1 LPGGRAD
8 CAQGA
13 DAVKLLR
20 HRQRRLIAATA
31 LPPIQNYNGIAH
43 SAAQQGETVAIS
55 RRDLLKYGAGA
66 AGLAALPRRSRGQ
79 AAPINLVFSHHVPTT
94 HLVHGVT
101 EKFAEKV
108 KQGTN
113 GQVTIS
119 IRPASQLFNLRT
131 SAEALQLGTLD
142 MCWTDLATL
151 GNWQPQ
157 FGFVSLPFL
166 FNNYDH
172 VKKVLYGP
180 IGQQVSKDAK
190 DLLGIEVLS
199 LGASGFRVFLSKKPI
214 QTADDVRGIRLR
226 VPEIPTWVEM
236 ARSLGANPTPIPA
249 GEIYTAL
256 QTGVIDAFES
266 PADFILSSKNYEVA
280 GYITRTHHIFTEVSM
295 MASARKM
302 ASLPVNVQKVI
313 RESAF
318 EAVQKEMWEA
328 NLKAQE
334 SAWND
339 LAKRIKANPNP
350 DIASFRSKMAPVI
363 NGFIG
368 KAGAKGKA
376 FVEAVQA
383 AGKA

>member
-1 LPGGRAD
+1 
-8 CAQGA
+8 
-13 DAVKLLR
+13 
-20 HRQRRLIAATA
+20 
-31 LPPIQNYNGIAH
+31 
-43 SAAQQGETVAIS
+43 
-55 RRDLLKYGAGA
+55 
-66 AGLAALPRRSRGQ
+66 
-79 AAPINLVFSHHVPTT
+79 
-94 HLVHGVT
+94 
-101 EKFAEKV
+101 
-108 KQGTN
+108 
-113 GQVTIS
+113 
-119 IRPASQLFNLRT
+119 
-131 SAEALQLGTLD
+131 
-142 MCWTDLATL
+142 
-151 GNWQPQ
+151 Q

-214 QTADDVRGIRLR
+214 QSADDVRGIRLR

-302 ASLPVNVQKVI
+302 ASLPADVQKVI
-313 RESAF
+313 RELAV
-318 EAVQKEMWEA
+318 EAVQKDMWEL
-328 NLKAQE
+328 NLKAQQ
-334 SAWND
+334 SAWNE
-339 LAKRIKANPNP
+339 LAKLIKANPNP
-350 DIASFRSKMAPVI
+350 DVASFRSKMGPVI
-363 NGFIG
+363 NHFVGR
-368 KAGAKGKA
+368 AGPKGKA
-376 FVEAVQA
+376 LVEAVQA

>member
-1 LPGGRAD
+1 M
-8 CAQGA
+8 
-13 DAVKLLR
+13 
-20 HRQRRLIAATA
+20 
-31 LPPIQNYNGIAH
+31 
-43 SAAQQGETVAIS
+43 AIS
-55 RRDLLKYGAGA
+55 RRDLIKYGAAVAGA
-66 AGLAALPRRSRGQ
+66 AVLSRRSW
-79 AAPINLVFSHHVPTT
+79 ADTAPINLVFSHHVPTT
-94 HLVHGVT
+94 HLIHGVA
-101 EKFAEKV
+101 EKFADKV
-108 KQGTN
+108 KERTKGT
-113 GQVTIS
+113 VTIS

-142 MCWTDLATL
+142 LCWTDLGTL

-180 IGQQVSKDAK
+180 IGQQVCKDAK
-190 DLLGIEVLS
+190 DSLGVEILS

-214 QTADDVRGIRLR
+214 QKADDVRGLRLR

-236 ARSLGANPTPIPA
+236 AKALGANPTPIPA

-256 QTGVIDAFES
+256 QTGVVDAFES
-266 PADFILSSKNYEVA
+266 PADYIMSSRNYEVA
-280 GYITRTHHIFTEVSM
+280 GHVTRTHHIFTEVSM

-302 ASLPVNVQKVI
+302 ASLPPGVQTI
-313 RESAF
+313 LREAAV

-334 SAWND
+334 TAWND
-339 LAKRIKANPNP
+339 LAKLVKANPNP
-350 DIASFRSKMAPVI
+350 DIASFRAKMGPVI
-363 NGFIG
+363 TGFIG
-368 KAGAKGKA
+368 RAGPKGKA
-376 FVEAVQA
+376 LVEAVQA